1 MLVET
6 CKKTKKTN
14 KEWSKMPMG
23 SDPDFPKIPIFTN
36 CTPLERF
43 NSADVQKNCPDL
55 VRQGVLKK
63 SGPNCTL
70 NMFHL
75 SLLTPSSEVKYI
87 FHEHHSHPEIKI
99 QKSSKKVRGVPP

>member
-14 KEWSKMPMG
+14 KEWSKMPIG

-63 SGPNCTL
+63 IGPQL
-70 NMFHL
+70 YL
-75 SLLTPSSEVKYI
+75 EYVSLVAAYTI
-87 FHEHHSHPEIKI
+87 
-99 QKSSKKVRGVPP
+99 